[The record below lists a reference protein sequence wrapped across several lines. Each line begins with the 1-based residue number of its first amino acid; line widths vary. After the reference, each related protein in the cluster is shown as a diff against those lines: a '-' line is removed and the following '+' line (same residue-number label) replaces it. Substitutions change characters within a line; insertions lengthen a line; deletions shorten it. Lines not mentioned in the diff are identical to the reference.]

1 MSYGYAFQETGAL
14 SESGL
19 QEPLSDTMFVA
30 AGRTMRDNAPMP
42 VVLHSLAEWLPRL
55 GTALWIDRREVLAP
69 AHARSTRGDGVM
81 LLEHPAASALA
92 RSSSLRA
99 YSMVTPQGP
108 REWLC
113 FHDEQRDISAKL
125 FLLPD
130 TDCLAWDQMTN
141 AAGLAPADPAMPEPP
156 AHATFLRRALGRF
169 GHRWQARLLNFEF
182 RQLPWLQT
190 LAAHP
195 PLRISLLGLDVA
207 RAIVRNENAEWIS
220 PLHIA

>member
-14 SESGL
+14 SEGGL
-19 QEPLSDTMFVA
+19 HEPLSDTTFVA
-30 AGRTMRDNAPMP
+30 AGRTMRDNTPMP
-42 VVLHSLAEWLPRL
+42 VVLHSLVEWLPRL
-55 GTALWIDRREVLAP
+55 GTALWIDRREVLSP
-69 AHARSTRGDGVM
+69 AHARSTCGDGLM
-81 LLEHPAASALA
+81 LLDHPAASALA
-92 RSSSLRA
+92 RTSSLRA
-99 YSMVTPQGP
+99 YSTVTPQGP

-113 FHDEQRDISAKL
+113 FHDEQREVAAKL

-130 TDCLAWDQMTN
+130 TDCLAWDQMIT
-141 AAGLAPADPAMPEPP
+141 AIGLASAEPTLFEPP

-169 GHRWQARLLNFEF
+169 GHRWQARLLTFEF
-182 RQLPWLQT
+182 RQRPWLQT